1 MMHITMA
8 TAFIA
13 LGYFIGIA
21 KILVEKGLFWPFVV
35 LLLLMSF
42 PLGNGHI

>member
-1 MMHITMA
+1 MVPMVMT
-8 TAFIA
+8 TVFIA

-21 KILVEKGLFWPFVV
+21 KHLADKGVFFPFVF
-35 LLLLMSF
+35 LLLLMSV